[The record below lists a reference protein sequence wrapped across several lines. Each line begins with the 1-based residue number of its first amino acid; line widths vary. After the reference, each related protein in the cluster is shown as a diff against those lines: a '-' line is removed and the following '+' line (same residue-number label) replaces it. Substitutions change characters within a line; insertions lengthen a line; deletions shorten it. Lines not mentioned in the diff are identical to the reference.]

1 MSMPRK
7 EAAQA
12 VVDRGG
18 LFTKGITKE
27 TNYLVMGVQD
37 ISKFRGGE
45 KSNKS
50 RKAEKI
56 LNDGQDIEIISE
68 DDFLRMI
75 EI

>member
-1 MSMPRK
+1 
-7 EAAQA
+7 
-12 VVDRGG
+12 
-18 LFTKGITKE
+18 
-27 TNYLVMGVQD
+27 MGVQD

-50 RKAEKI
+50 RKAEKH